1 MIIEN
6 SNFVRYE
13 RMETRSSKLNH
24 TIVQCIKNR
33 NSESGDGNII
43 RRSNK
48 NNSEVQKDNMALSS
62 GYFTVST

>member
-24 TIVQCIKNR
+24 TIVQCIKIR
-33 NSESGDGNII
+33 KSKFGDGNII
-43 RRSNK
+43 RSSNK
-48 NNSEVQKDNMALSS
+48 NKHRSSKDNMAL
-62 GYFTVST
+62 